1 MIFLAIKVNG
11 IKKITNLTA
20 ASTINDADVFMIET
34 TSGSRKVTGA
44 TLKTIINNLAQTKA
58 DSAADG
64 VEAMVADEFNANNT
78 YSVGDYVIYNGK
90 LYKFTT
96 AHETGAFD
104 GNDVVEVNIAD
115 EMVSDVKVNGTS
127 VVSNGVAE
135 IPMAGESAGAVRVK
149 IGDHGLTI
157 TSNGYI
163 STYSATS
170 GDIKNGT
177 NSYRQP
183 AVNRQHESVFYGL
196 AKAAGDTTQSAS
208 ANAVGTYTEGAK
220 AAIKTMLGVA
230 DGAMSVGTVTTLAP
244 GSDATASIT
253 GDYDA
258 MVLNLGIPEGDSAV
272 YLGNTEPTDEN
283 IMVWIDT
290 SENTNPYVET
300 ITGTDVTIEAE
311 PNCRYVCG
319 EVYTISIT
327 PPDTGTADIMFT
339 SGSTPAVL
347 TLPTTVKMP
356 EWWNGVEANYTY
368 EICIMDGVYAG
379 VSMWPI

>member
-1 MIFLAIKVNG
+1 
-11 IKKITNLTA
+11 
-20 ASTINDADVFMIET
+20 
-34 TSGSRKVTGA
+34 
-44 TLKTIINNLAQTKA
+44 
-58 DSAADG
+58 
-64 VEAMVADEFNANNT
+64 MVADEFNANNA
-78 YSVGDYVIYNGK
+78 YAVGDYVIYNGK

-96 AHETGAFD
+96 SHETGAFD

-115 EMVSDVKVNGTS
+115 EMVSDVTVDGTS
-127 VVSNGVAE
+127 VVNNGVAE
-135 IPMAGESAGAVRVK
+135 IPIGGFDNLGVFKINRSGGLNVDTNGLKINYAVP
-149 IGDHGLTI
+149 
-157 TSNGYI
+157 TS
-163 STYSATS
+163 
-170 GDIKNGT
+170 IKSGT
-177 NSYRQP
+177 NNYYP
-183 AVNRQHESVFYGL
+183 ITPGFQHTSTFYGL